1 MEHTKFDAIFIS
13 STKLFDT
20 LSLDNYQRKLFPKI
34 HCKFVLF
41 STQTIDQPVN
51 FNINHTYLQK
61 RMFTQP
67 NALTFTNTPRF
78 HS

>member
-51 FNINHTYLQK
+51 FNINHTY
-61 RMFTQP
+61 
-67 NALTFTNTPRF
+67 
-78 HS
+78 